1 MMEPLNLPKFNIP
14 DIKEK
19 KLPPAVFYK
28 LIVQNLQSLH
38 KSGQLDRILK
48 NPTRR
53 PVNVRFSL

>member
-1 MMEPLNLPKFNIP
+1 MESLNLPKFNIP
-14 DIKEK
+14 DLKEK
-19 KLPPAVFYK
+19 KLPPEVFYK

-48 NPTRR
+48 KPARR

>member
-1 MMEPLNLPKFNIP
+1 MESLNLPNFNIP
-14 DIKEK
+14 DLKNK
-19 KLPPAVFYK
+19 KLPPTVFYK

-48 NPTRR
+48 RTTRR